1 MSKKSRRRNKK
12 ILGALGA
19 LGALALMGRRRR
31 DASIETNE
39 AKEAGFDIPAVKS
52 KKPKKVYQDAI
63 MRGVKGVKPAK
74 VGGFPRLKVT
84 DRGNVIRDGVDTGV
98 GNMKTK
104 FVGGDGKIFQGGVQV
119 GEAGKTSPGISVR
132 DDGSI
137 MAKGVLYPNRA
148 AYMNRNKMPSNL
160 SSDMGM
166 KRTPVI
172 DDSFFSDAMAKDGG
186 KIVKTETGGKA
197 VRVKKKKGI
206 QVRGFGKAR
215 RG

>member
-1 MSKKSRRRNKK
+1 MSKKSRRRNKR

-52 KKPKKVYQDAI
+52 KKPKKVKTSKTI
-63 MRGVKGVKPAK
+63 MDNKPK
-74 VGGFPRLKVT
+74 KFVPRLKVT

-137 MAKGVLYPNRA
+137 MSKGVLYPNRT
-148 AYMNRNKMPSNL
+148 AYMNRGKLPANL
-160 SSDMGM
+160 TKGMGM
-166 KRTPVI
+166 DRVEGVNIPDENFKTSEF
-172 DDSFFSDAMAKDGG
+172 DYFAKGG
-186 KIVKTETGGKA
+186 
-197 VRVKKKKGI
+197 RVKKKPFAK
-206 QVRGFGKAR
+206 RGFGRAYKKGR
-215 RG
+215 K

>member
-1 MSKKSRRRNKK
+1 MSKKKRRLKRLLKGAAL
-12 ILGALGA
+12 LGGL
-19 LGALALMGRRRR
+19 ALAARGRGNQMSEKETVS
-31 DASIETNE
+31 DAQ
-39 AKEAGFDIPAVKS
+39 KS
-52 KKPKKVYQDAI
+52 SQLGTPKKVYQDAI
-63 MRGVKGVKPAK
+63 MRGSKGVKPAR
-74 VGGFPRLKVT
+74 VFPRLKVT

-137 MAKGVLYPNRA
+137 MAKGVLYPNRT

-186 KIVKTETGGKA
+186 KIVKTEKGGKA

-206 QVRGFGKAR
+206 QIRGFGKAR